1 MKVKNLIIE
10 YSFFLIFDFSFGE
23 RWLHSFLQT
32 WVTYNSLLDRTI
44 DAWHKKGNW
53 TKDYL
58 WKHLWQIIFCWISF
72 FFVMQGHFIE
82 L

>member
-32 WVTYNSLLDRTI
+32 RVTYNSFVPLMLDT
-44 DAWHKKGNW
+44 KKE
-53 TKDYL
+53 TEPK
-58 WKHLWQIIFCWISF
+58 ITCESIFD
-72 FFVMQGHFIE
+72 Q
-82 L
+82 